1 MVENKRPEELRAR
14 QGDLNRKAGQIGQEI
29 PLSSRSPRSACF
41 TSGSPRVTFGPAFR
55 HPRMFTM
62 KNLPLVAAATAA
74 LTLASA
80 VLAADNAKPNRAFSK
95 ADTNG
100 DGKISEA
107 EYLAAVKDKTEEAK
121 TAFARRD
128 TNKDGA
134 LSADEFKV
142 AGKKGAGEKPK
153 EKKRKKD
160 KE

>member
-1 MVENKRPEELRAR
+1 M
-14 QGDLNRKAGQIGQEI
+14 
-29 PLSSRSPRSACF
+29 SAEA
-41 TSGSPRVTFGPAFR
+41 RVTFRRAFR
-55 HPRMFTM
+55 QSRMFTM

-74 LTLASA
+74 LTLATA
-80 VLAADNAKPNRAFSK
+80 VFAADNAKPNRAFSK

-100 DGKISEA
+100 DGKVSEA
-107 EYLAAVKDKTEEAK
+107 EYVAAVKDKTEETKAK

-128 TNKDGA
+128 ANKDGA

-142 AGKKGAGEKPK
+142 AGKKSEGDKPM